1 MKIKKATAKL
11 IAVAFSFFL
20 RHCVTNRSEVKK
32 TERLIMKRSFLVMA
46 ICLFGFANV
55 SVASPV
61 DNVEKEVVM
70 TSCMDS
76 SSLSGFTGGFTGGV
90 VASLIFTA
98 VLVNDY
104 GNAAPLKKIVSSAL
118 VLGLVGGIA
127 GVVNNFLWS
136 RILRSPKLVDK
147 VKEEK

>member
-1 MKIKKATAKL
+1 
-11 IAVAFSFFL
+11 
-20 RHCVTNRSEVKK
+20 
-32 TERLIMKRSFLVMA
+32 MKRSFLVMA

-76 SSLSGFTGGFTGGV
+76 STVSGFTGGFTGGV
-90 VASLIFTA
+90 VTALFITVSLMDRTGIAPPAEKIFSS
-98 VLVNDY
+98 VL
-104 GNAAPLKKIVSSAL
+104 A
-118 VLGLVGGIA
+118 LGLFGGIA
-127 GVVNNFLWS
+127 GAVNNFLWS
-136 RILRSPKLVDK
+136 RILRSPKLIDK